1 MKKTI
6 LIGCLLL
13 LTVKL
18 FGQQYSQYNTGTLYD
33 SFENPSQR
41 SFIPDSSR
49 SVASNFF
56 LPNFGANVIITG
68 NAQDAALDRFFS
80 GYYNTS
86 ALQVG
91 KGKYSSLRSTSN
103 NYWLM
108 LKLFTSL
115 NGNREIGFSLSSRTE
130 SRGYVTDESVALFN
144 GYANFDKLAYSNV
157 FNNNFSYQAYHQL
170 SFSYREQI
178 NKKLALGV
186 KLSVLTGL
194 AYGKVDIT
202 QSGVVFD
209 PANDAATISMRGRV
223 QMTDTIKWFNFRNPG
238 LAISIG
244 AGHTNSEG
252 YHFQYNL
259 KDLGVI
265 RWADKAKTAN
275 FKNDGTLIEGI
286 SSAQRED
293 NIINGIQSITSG
305 TITERGYFYTK
316 TNALAEVSVNKS
328 YWLGYSKRFKLS
340 PTLIAS
346 KAMWYDDATVAA
358 VVPFSYNNYSITGT
372 TSYNTLGLFNYGAQF
387 MYKTPNAE
395 FYIGTEHL
403 YQTSR
408 AVAEATRSNLVGEQ
422 VKRSYHNYSGVDIFL
437 GVSFKFGNLIEHP
450 MNASFIPDGEDDKGF
465 LGRIWNKIFKG
476 KDKNY

>member
-6 LIGCLLL
+6 LLSCLLL
-13 LTVKL
+13 SAVKL
-18 FGQQYSQYNTGTLYD
+18 FAQQYSQYNTGTLFD

-49 SVASNFF
+49 SVAFNFF
-56 LPNFGANVIITG
+56 IPNFSTANFITG
-68 NAQDAALDRFFS
+68 NAQDALFDRVFS
-80 GYYNTS
+80 GYYNT
-86 ALQVG
+86 AAVQVG
-91 KGKYSSLRSTSN
+91 KGKYSNIRSNTN
-103 NYWLM
+103 AYWAM
-108 LKLFTSL
+108 LKIFTSL
-115 NGNREIGFSLSSRTE
+115 NGNREIGVALSSRAE
-130 SRGYVTDESVALFN
+130 VRGYITDESIALFN
-144 GYANFDKLAYSNV
+144 GALNFDKLAYTNT
-157 FNNNFSYQAYHQL
+157 FNDNYSYQAYHQL

-178 NKKLALGV
+178 NKRLALGV
-186 KLSVLTGL
+186 KLSALMGLT
-194 AYGKVDIT
+194 YNKVNIN
-202 QSGVVFD
+202 QSGIVFD
-209 PANDAATISMRGRV
+209 PDNDAATISLAGKG
-223 QMTDTIKWFNFRNPG
+223 QTAEYNKWYNFRNPG
-238 LAISIG
+238 LAVSFG
-244 AGHTNSEG
+244 AGYTNSSG

-265 RWADKAKTAN
+265 RWADGAN
-275 FKNDGTLIEGI
+275 SAEFVNEGTLIENI
-286 SSAQRED
+286 STGQRET
-293 NIINGIQSITSG
+293 NILNAVQNITG
-305 TITERGYFYTK
+305 GNTEARGYFYSK
-316 TNALAEVSVNKS
+316 TNAIAEVSVNKT
-328 YWLGYSKRFKLS
+328 YWFDYDKRLKLS

-346 KAMWYDDATVAA
+346 KALWYDDATVAA

-395 FYIGTEHL
+395 FYIGTERL
-403 YQTSR
+403 YQTTR
-408 AVAEATRSNLVGEQ
+408 AVVEATRNNLVGEQ